1 MALPRPKRLPRGA
14 APAVPPPATGRAELM
29 PDGTGDRFR
38 QLVNDLF
45 TISVRMDDVRARFS
59 ALMGVTPPQ
68 YSILV
73 TVAQLGA
80 GAGGGATV
88 RAVAEHMHVSGAF
101 VTAETGKLICVGLL
115 AKRPNPS
122 DGRSVLLSLTAKGDK
137 ALALALPHIRA
148 VNDAFFGKLGAED
161 FARLSAAAARIV
173 EASAGAVLL
182 ARALCADAGA
192 AVQSAR
198 KELP

>member
-1 MALPRPKRLPRGA
+1 MALSRPKRLPRVA

-80 GAGGGATV
+80 GGGATV

-101 VTAETGKLICVGLL
+101 VTAETGKLIRAGLL
-115 AKRPNPS
+115 AKRPNPR

-137 ALALALPHIRA
+137 TLALALPHIRA

-161 FARLSAAAARIV
+161 FARLSAVAARIV
-173 EASAGAVLL
+173 EASASAVLL
-182 ARALCADAGA
+182 ARALCADAGTA
-192 AVQSAR
+192 AQRAR
-198 KELP
+198 KESP